1 MKSHSSFDRETFQQM
16 LANAY
21 AVQESRI
28 NTQSLSDIM
37 QVQRSVANG
46 KLDLEGAMKHIVES
60 ARNVASAAGAAIALF
75 DGDHLTYR
83 AGSGSAGGCIGL
95 QVTASLTV
103 SAQPRS
109 PREILRVENAQT
121 DKRIE
126 ADICRQFGANS
137 LLMMPIYLDGMVAG
151 VLDIR
156 FREAHTF
163 QEGEVRTYRLMAE
176 QIEAALMH
184 PAQSEQKENLAP
196 EPPSVP
202 ETSDPLT
209 FEPITPYSE
218 TALHEGTALP
228 DDDFAEA
235 PGFFMLPENEHSL
248 YARCRAVL
256 SDIMRL
262 PGFRHTAW
270 FASSLAQRANNF
282 TWQNGW
288 STAVRTELSSVSKR
302 SALLAM
308 ALARRAR
315 NVRWHA
321 VKWHAGRRQWS
332 ASARGEL
339 SSFSKRST
347 LLALRA
353 GQRAK
358 QIAWSGERRGL
369 ALATVAFALVLTAFV
384 AYTSRGPAAS
394 LEPST
399 QSNSVAAEGRSQI
412 PKPLPGKSAIL
423 VSPSAASAKGT
434 THARTALRRV
444 RVGQNE
450 VDYVADDVTMR
461 VFTTKPAPKHPRP
474 ANGRVA
480 RFGDDVTV
488 RYFTPPASPT
498 RTASR

>member
-1 MKSHSSFDRETFQQM
+1 MKTHSSFDRETFQQM

-46 KLDLEGAMKHIVES
+46 KLDLEGAMRHIVES

-83 AGSGSAGGCIGL
+83 AGSGNGAGCIGL
-95 QVTASLTV
+95 RVTASLTV

-137 LLMMPIYLDGMVAG
+137 LLMMPIYLAGMVAG
-151 VLDIR
+151 VLDVR

-163 QEGEVRTYRLMAE
+163 QDGEVRTYRLMAE

-184 PAQSEQKENLAP
+184 AAQSEQKENLEP

-202 ETSDPLT
+202 ETPVPGT
-209 FEPITPYSE
+209 FEPTTPYE
-218 TALHEGTALP
+218 EIALHHGTALP

-248 YARCRAVL
+248 YARCCAVL

-270 FASSLAQRANNF
+270 FASSLARRAGTF
-282 TWQNGW
+282 TWETGW
-288 STAVRTELSSVSKR
+288 STAVRAELSSVSKR

-308 ALARRAR
+308 ALARRAQ

-321 VKWHAGRRQWS
+321 VRWHAAWRQWS

-339 SSFSKRST
+339 SSYSKRST
-347 LLALRA
+347 LLAVRA
-353 GQRAK
+353 GQGAK
-358 QIAWSGERRGL
+358 KIGWSGERRGL
-369 ALATVAFALVLTAFV
+369 ALATVAFALALTAFV

-399 QSNSVAAEGRSQI
+399 QSNSVATEGRSQV

-423 VSPSAASAKGT
+423 SPSAASATGI

-461 VFTTKPAPKHPRP
+461 VFTTKPAAKRPRP